1 MQEQHKRIL
10 LPVIGFTLVID
21 VIILDQLTKW
31 MALEMILRPAIEGTH
46 ITGMGFFDWVLAPP
60 ERLPFT
66 AVEVSSFFNW
76 VMVWNKGVSFG
87 MMQGDTPIFLI
98 IATLAI
104 SSVFALWLAR
114 VRHWLPMLSLA
125 LVIGGALG
133 NVIDR
138 VRFGAVAD
146 FLDFHAQ
153 GYHFPAFNLADSCI
167 SVGIALLVL
176 DGLFIEPRRN
186 KGLNV

>member
-1 MQEQHKRIL
+1 MIPENKGRLIYPL
-10 LPVIGFTLVID
+10 IGFMLVLD
-21 VIILDQLTKW
+21 VIILDQITKW
-31 MALEMILRPAIEGTH
+31 AALEMVIRPAIEGTH
-46 ITGMGFFDWVLAPP
+46 ITGMGFFDWLMTPP
-60 ERLPFT
+60 ERLPFV
-66 AVEVSSFFNW
+66 AIDVMPHFNW

-87 MMQGDTPIFLI
+87 LFKGDTPTFLI

-104 SSVFALWLAR
+104 SAVFCLWLAR
-114 VRHWLPMLSLA
+114 VRAWAPMFALS

-176 DGLFIEPRRN
+176 DGLFFEPRRN
-186 KGLNV
+186 KG